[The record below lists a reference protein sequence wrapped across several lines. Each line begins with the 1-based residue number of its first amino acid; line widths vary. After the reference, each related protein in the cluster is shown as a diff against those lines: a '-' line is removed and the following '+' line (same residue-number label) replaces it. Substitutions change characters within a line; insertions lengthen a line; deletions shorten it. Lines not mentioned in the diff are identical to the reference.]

1 MIKIEVF
8 AGDDKILSRT
18 AGGKTYHYQQG
29 YLHKP
34 SLRFPLPFQIP
45 LTKDTRPYPTGCY
58 TLSPESVRINQYQ
71 SLELTKFSLEL
82 IPLVDTKSAS

>member
-1 MIKIEVF
+1 MIKVEVF
-8 AGDDKILSRT
+8 AGDDRLLSRT
-18 AGGKTYHYQQG
+18 AGGKTYYYQQG

-34 SLRFPLPFQIP
+34 SQRFPVAFQIP
-45 LTKDTRPYPTGCY
+45 LTKDSRPYASGCY

-82 IPLVDTKSAS
+82 LPLPGAKNAS